1 MWPPFKYHL
10 YKAKAIGNM
19 VSGVTVRLFVF
30 TVETTF

>member
-1 MWPPFKYHL
+1 MWPPL

-19 VSGVTVRLFVF
+19 VSGVPVRSFVF